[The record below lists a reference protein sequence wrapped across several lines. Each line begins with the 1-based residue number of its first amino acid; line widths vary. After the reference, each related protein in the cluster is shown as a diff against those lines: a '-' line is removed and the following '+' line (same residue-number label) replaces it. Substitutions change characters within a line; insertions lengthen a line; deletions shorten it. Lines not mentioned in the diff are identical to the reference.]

1 MLSQDFLTLAL
12 VTIFLSS
19 VKWILRKLDQQLCE
33 IILNLEFGSERDLML
48 IKDFIRTVNND
59 CQLVQLSVIV

>member
-19 VKWILRKLDQQLCE
+19 VKWTLRKLDQQLCE

>member
-19 VKWILRKLDQQLCE
+19 VKWLLRKLDQQLCE
-33 IILNLEFGSERDLML
+33 IILNLEFGLERDLML

-59 CQLVQLSVIV
+59 CQLFQLSVLV